1 MQPAKELERVLPKL
15 TRYEAIL
22 LILFVV
28 TLPFSNP
35 WVRGDGVGYYAFAR
49 SMLIERRLDFTNDWL
64 KANESF
70 RLYRV
75 DPAGEILP
83 DQYTSTGHIDNHFAV
98 GPAILWSP
106 FMVVAHTGVLVWD
119 GLGGHIAA
127 DGYSRPYLV
136 AMALGTA
143 FYGFVALWISFVLA
157 RRYVA
162 ERWAFLATV
171 GIWFASSLP
180 VYMYFNP
187 SWSHAQSAFAV
198 ALFLWYW
205 MRTRK
210 ERTWVQWLILGAIGG
225 LMMDVY
231 YVTAVMLL
239 LPLLESLAGY
249 RAFLRTGAGRE
260 AGQLFLKNATF
271 AVTLLAAF
279 LPTLIAKKI
288 IYGSYFHMGYTELW
302 FWNSPAFFK
311 VCFSPQH
318 GLFSWTPIL
327 LFAVAGF
334 LALRKYDRT
343 LALYLAIVFLAYLYL
358 IGCYQNWHGLSS
370 YGNRFFVG
378 LTPLF
383 VLGLAALV
391 EWLARALQERRAPI
405 LAWSATA
412 MLIVWNLGLMFQW
425 GMHLIPDRGPISWRD
440 AAYNQ
445 VTVVPARAA
454 HSMRNYF
461 LGRRQMMQRI
471 ERQDVRGLHPPSA
484 SR

>member
-1 MQPAKELERVLPKL
+1 LPKL

-49 SMLIERRLDFTNDWL
+49 SMLIEHRLDFTNDWL
-64 KANESF
+64 KANDSF

-75 DPAGEILP
+75 DAAGKILS

-106 FMVVAHTGVLVWD
+106 FLVVAHAGVLLWD
-119 GLGGHIAA
+119 GFGGHVAP
-127 DGYSRPYLV
+127 DGHSRPYLV

-143 FYGFVALWISFVLA
+143 FYGFMSLWISFILA
-157 RRYVA
+157 RQYVA
-162 ERWAFLATV
+162 ERWAFLATI

-187 SWSHAQSAFAV
+187 SWSHAHSAFAV

-205 MRTRK
+205 MRTRM
-210 ERTWVQWLILGAIGG
+210 ERTWLQWVILGAFGG

-231 YVTAVMLL
+231 YVSGVVLL
-239 LPLLESLAGY
+239 TPLLESLACYATAMRGKASEPA
-249 RAFLRTGAGRE
+249 RR
-260 AGQLFLKNATF
+260 LFLKNAVF
-271 AVTLLAAF
+271 SVTLVAAF

-288 IYGSYFHMGYTELW
+288 IYGSYFQTGYTEQW

-311 VCFSPQH
+311 VCFSPEH

-327 LFAVAGF
+327 LFAVAGLF
-334 LALRKYDRT
+334 ALRKYDRT
-343 LALYLAIVFLAYLYL
+343 LGLYLAIVFIAYLYA
-358 IGCYQNWHGLSS
+358 IGCYQDWHGLSS

-391 EWLARALQERRAPI
+391 DWLARAWEERRATI
-405 LAWSATA
+405 LVGSAA
-412 MLIVWNLGLMFQW
+412 AVLIVWNLGLMFQW
-425 GMHLIPDRGPISWRD
+425 GMHLIPDRGPVSWRD

-445 VTVVPARAA
+445 VAIVPAQAA

-461 LGRRQMMQRI
+461 LGRSQVMQRI
-471 ERQDVRGLHPPSA
+471 ERQDVRGLKSGQSEGTP
-484 SR
+484 

>member
-1 MQPAKELERVLPKL
+1 MAKL

-22 LILFVV
+22 LILFVL
-28 TLPFSNP
+28 TLPFCNP

-49 SMLIERRLDFTNDWL
+49 SMLIEHRLDFTNDWL
-64 KANESF
+64 KANDSF
-70 RLYRV
+70 RMYRV
-75 DPAGEILP
+75 DAAGRVLP
-83 DQYTSTGHIDNHFAV
+83 DQYTSTGHIGNHFAV

-106 FMVVAHTGVLVWD
+106 FLVVAHAGVLAWD
-119 GLGGHIAA
+119 GLGGHVAA
-127 DGYSRPYLV
+127 DGHSRPYLV

-143 FYGFVALWISFVLA
+143 FYGFMALWISFVLA
-157 RRYVA
+157 RKYVA

-171 GIWFASSLP
+171 AIWFASSLP

-205 MRTRK
+205 MRTRT
-210 ERTWVQWLILGAIGG
+210 ERTWLQWVILGALGG
-225 LMMDVY
+225 LMVDVY

-249 RAFLRTGAGRE
+249 RASMLGKASEPAWR
-260 AGQLFLKNATF
+260 LFLKNAVF
-271 AVTLLAAF
+271 SMTLVAAF

-288 IYGSYFHMGYTELW
+288 IYGSYFHLGYTEQW

-311 VCFSPQH
+311 VCFSSQH

-334 LALRKYDRT
+334 FALRKYDRT
-343 LALYLAIVFLAYLYL
+343 LALYLAIVFVAYLYL
-358 IGCYQNWHGLSS
+358 IGCYQDWDGLSS

-391 EWLARALQERRAPI
+391 DSLARALEERRTEI
-405 LAWSATA
+405 LAWSAA
-412 MLIVWNLGLMFQW
+412 AVLIAWNLGLIFQW
-425 GMHLIPDRGPISWRD
+425 GMHLIPDRGPISWRE

-445 VTVVPARAA
+445 VAIVPAQAA

-461 LGRRQMMQRI
+461 LGRSKMMQRI
-471 ERQDVRGLHPPSA
+471 EQKDVRGLHSPPA
-484 SR
+484 SQ